1 MNYKFHSRLMKKV
14 EEQRQE
20 LSGGP
25 VVPQSREPSEEAG
38 GDAHVSAAASCLP
51 VPSTP
56 PSLP

>member
-1 MNYKFHSRLMKKV
+1 MNYKFHSNAYEKV

-25 VVPQSREPSEEAG
+25 TVPHSGEPSEEAG
-38 GDAHVSAAASCLP
+38 GEADVSAAASCLP
-51 VPSTP
+51 VPGTP

>member
-1 MNYKFHSRLMKKV
+1 MLTKK
-14 EEQRQE
+14 EEKQRQE

-25 VVPQSREPSEEAG
+25 VVLQNREPSEETG
-38 GDAHVSAAASCLP
+38 GEDTASCLP